1 MIQITTHKDL
11 KNLLRNKE
19 VYYQDTHVMSIG
31 TLINCILEDKSP
43 NKSLI
48 LEEYTWSNKLDK
60 PTSYYLEDITD
71 RLNNSISDIEL
82 DLNMTF
88 NPTEK
93 TKEYINRLT
102 EHFYKNVSVKKV
114 VQQYDIS
121 EVINELKN
129 KL

>member
-102 EHFYKNVSVKKV
+102 EHFYKSVSVKKV

>member
-31 TLINCILEDKSP
+31 TLINCILEDKSSD
-43 NKSLI
+43 KTLF
-48 LEEYTWSNKLDK
+48 LEEYVWENKLDK
-60 PTSYYLEDITD
+60 PTSYYLEDIAD

-93 TKEYINRLT
+93 TKEYINKLT

-114 VQQYDIS
+114 IQRYDIS